1 VKDIDSVARSR
12 FIRVAVWV
20 FSITGFL
27 GFFVGFSMYGKPGTG
42 LAVGTV
48 VGAVVSCITYFI
60 IEMLGSSGIN
70 LLYGRRRPVWSEYE
84 KYEGELH
91 QARHQKTQKNYHKAL
106 VLVNG
111 ILKKA
116 PNLPEPLYLKAQ
128 ILVEGYRK
136 QNEAKILL
144 ERILTVLPKRGE
156 TYHRWA
162 QTLLDDIN
170 MGL

>member
-1 VKDIDSVARSR
+1 MKDIDSAARSR

-20 FSITGFL
+20 FPIIGFL
-27 GFFVGFSMYGKPGTG
+27 GFFVGFNMYGKPGVG
-42 LAVGTV
+42 LAIGVIF
-48 VGAVVSCITYFI
+48 GAVASVITFFI
-60 IEMLGSSGIN
+60 IEILGSSSVNI
-70 LLYGRRRPVWSEYE
+70 LYGRRRPVWTEYE

-106 VLVNG
+106 VLVDA

-116 PNLPEPLYLKAQ
+116 PDLPEALYLKAQ

-136 QNEAKILL
+136 GDEAKSLL
-144 ERILTVLPKRGE
+144 ERILTVLPERGE

-170 MGL
+170 TE